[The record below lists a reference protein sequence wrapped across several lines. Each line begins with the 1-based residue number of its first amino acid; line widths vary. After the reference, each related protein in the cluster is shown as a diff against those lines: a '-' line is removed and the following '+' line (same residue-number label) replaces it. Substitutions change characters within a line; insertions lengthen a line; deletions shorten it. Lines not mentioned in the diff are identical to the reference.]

1 MEIQR
6 NIEASQQSLLTKVE
20 VIQDHSQMID
30 QALNNIALIE
40 REAKV
45 AQGTF

>member
-20 VIQDHSQMID
+20 VIQDHSQIID
-30 QALNNIALIE
+30 QAVNNISLRE
-40 REAKV
+40 REANV